1 MMRHLFLITFALV
14 LCVSCS
20 QNEAEPRNQMQ
31 QQTNVEPISNKDN
44 HTQTNEQ
51 IASHLATLAVKVPE
65 VNDAAAIVAG
75 PYAVVGIDVDEMT
88 ERERVG
94 TIKYSVGEA
103 LQHDPYG
110 RTAVVIADADMMT
123 RIREMGNNLREGHP
137 VQGIV
142 DELADIVGRY
152 MPISPVDDIIQRENE
167 ADQAPLPESEVRD
180 DEEQHSIR
188 K

>member
-1 MMRHLFLITFALV
+1 MIRHLFLSIFALI

-20 QNEAEPRNQMQ
+20 QNEAEPKNNMQ
-31 QQTNVEPISNKDN
+31 QQTNVEQTNYKDN
-44 HTQTNEQ
+44 HTLTNEQ
-51 IASHLATLAVKVPE
+51 IADHLATIAAKVPD

-75 PYAVVGIDVDEMT
+75 PYAVVGIDINEMT

-110 RTAVVIADADMMT
+110 RTAVVVADADMMT
-123 RIREMGNNLREGHP
+123 RIREMGNNLRNGHP
-137 VQGIV
+137 VQGVV

-152 MPISPVDDIIQRENE
+152 MPTVPTDDNIQKENE
-167 ADQAPLPESEVRD
+167 MEQAPLPEREKQGQ
-180 DEEQHSIR
+180 DE
-188 K
+188 